1 MNKYFETINFWIEHL
16 LGDNDFAIDG
26 NEKNKNIDLIIYIK
40 PENMGKVIG
49 KNGRI
54 ISSLRVL
61 MSSIA
66 KKDKKNI
73 KISVKELEN

>member
-16 LGDNDFAIDG
+16 LGDNDFTIDG
-26 NEKNKNIDLIIYIK
+26 NEKNKNIDLVIYLK

-66 KKDKKNI
+66 KKDNKNI